1 MTVKERFLNK
11 ERSWTDI
18 LPLVFIQA
26 YLWMNAGGILSSL
39 IQAGKW
45 SRLFTNRIKIATDM
59 GDYMFSIGFWIAII
73 VALVVFKKNRPLL
86 GVLLPAKRISI
97 LTGSAIG
104 LVSGFALNA
113 SVIAGA
119 VLTGSLT
126 LTPANVKPLTVIGYL
141 IAIFLQSGGEE
152 LICRVFIMGKL
163 RRRYKSPAVAIVG
176 NALFFLIFHLGNE
189 GIGAA
194 SIINL
199 LAAGIMF
206 SLIVYYSG
214 NIWNAIGLHTAWNFT
229 QVVLFGLPN
238 SGVESVYSIFKV
250 EQACDGFFF
259 DSGFGIEGSWAATL
273 LLCIV
278 AAGVVVLAKTGRKGL
293 SNRSDSRLDCSAV

>member
-18 LPLVFIQA
+18 LPLVFVQA
-26 YLWMNAGGILSSL
+26 YLWMNAGGILSHL
-39 IQAGKW
+39 IQADKW
-45 SRLFTNRIKIATDM
+45 SRLFVNRIKIATDM
-59 GDYMFSIGFWIAII
+59 GDYMFSIGFWAAMIA
-73 VALVVFKKNRPLL
+73 ALVIFRKNRPLL
-86 GVLLPAKRISI
+86 RVLCPERKIRI
-97 LTGSAIG
+97 LTGSVIG
-104 LVSGFALNA
+104 LVLGFALNA

-119 VLTGSLT
+119 VLTGCLT

-141 IAIFLQSGGEE
+141 IAIFFQAGGEE
-152 LICRVFIMGKL
+152 LICRMYIMGKL
-163 RRRYKSPAVAIVG
+163 RRRYKSPAVAIAG
-176 NALFFLIFHLGNE
+176 NALFFLIFHLGNP
-189 GIGAA
+189 GINAA
-194 SIINL
+194 SIINI

-206 SLIVYYSG
+206 SLIVYYSE
-214 NIWNAIGLHTAWNFT
+214 NIWTAIGLHTAWNFT

-238 SGVESVYSIFKV
+238 SGVASVYSVFKV

-259 DSGFGIEGSWAATL
+259 DSGFGVEGSWAATL

-278 AAGVVVLAKTGRKGL
+278 AAGIVVFAKTGRKGL